1 MTAIEAEF
9 TRISRDLSLMIG
21 MHPAQTTLERE
32 APLRL
37 HSRDIDAGGSPE
49 FSSALWS
56 WLRDS
61 GICVDCEID
70 EAGVVNHYCDQRIR
84 RPAIRSDHRKHS
96 HRLRRALRQLSRA
109 CQDEF
114 NVVWLLIAREMPW
127 PNMVA
132 EINGSRHDKGETPLT
147 ETDLTIL
154 AISGLSK
161 LTVAY

>member
-1 MTAIEAEF
+1 MTALEAEF
-9 TRISRDLSLMIG
+9 ARINRDLSMMIG

-37 HSRDIDAGGSPE
+37 HSREIDSGGSPE

-70 EAGVVNHYCDQRIR
+70 EAGVVNHYCDQRVR
-84 RPAIRSDHRKHS
+84 RPAIRSDHRKHN

-132 EINGSRHDKGETPLT
+132 TINDGRYRKGQEPLT
-147 ETDLTIL
+147 EIELTIL

-161 LTVAY
+161 TVAAY